1 MPLKHQK
8 YKFMELKEFKD
19 KVQEI
24 TSDKSLSIDDRI
36 EKALELIEDDST
48 DNADV
53 DDEEEEGSRKGEY
66 ECNVYSALTEMLKG
80 DHSRDLTLLQLYTLL
95 AETLEDMDRYRDL
108 GAVAKDVLAL
118 MRDELTPADIY
129 KDTIPRIASAI
140 GASVYNHYLYEIML
154 RYIRC
159 ALMENPDDESVKP
172 LAKKLLKLHLLLKDP
187 DWCSYLWNNDLQDA
201 IARLFTSE
209 ELIKIMRN
217 PKIGHLRKDPV
228 EYTWEWEDI
237 YYDVEDKID
246 ERFMNAPRQMG
257 LCFRI
262 WSAKRELLKEE
273 YGIEWK
279 SPAQMNPR
287 VRFD

>member
-1 MPLKHQK
+1 
-8 YKFMELKEFKD
+8 MELKKFQK
-19 KVQEI
+19 KVLEI
-24 TSDKSLSIDDRI
+24 TNDQSLSIDDRI
-36 EKALELIEDDST
+36 EKALELVENNSSEESDKDEEDDYK
-48 DNADV
+48 NN
-53 DDEEEEGSRKGEY
+53 GKGLY
-66 ECNVYSALTEMLKG
+66 ECIVYYALTEMLKG
-80 DHSRDLTLLQLYTLL
+80 DHSRDLTSLQLYTLL

-108 GAVAKDVLAL
+108 GTVAEDVLYL
-118 MRDELTPADIY
+118 MRDELTPVDAY
-129 KDTIPRIASAI
+129 KETIPRIASAI
-140 GASVYNHYLYEIML
+140 GASVYNHYLYEILL
-154 RYIRC
+154 RYIRSV
-159 ALMENPDDESVKP
+159 LTENPEDESVKP
-172 LAKKLLKLHLLLKDP
+172 LAKKMLKLHLLMNDP
-187 DWCSYLWNNDLQDA
+187 EWCSYLWNNDLQDA

-228 EYTWEWEDI
+228 EYTWEWEEI

>member
-1 MPLKHQK
+1 
-8 YKFMELKEFKD
+8 MELKKFQK
-19 KVQEI
+19 KVLEI
-24 TSDKSLSIDDRI
+24 TNDQSLSIDDRI
-36 EKALELIEDDST
+36 EKALELVENNSSEESDKDEEDDYK
-48 DNADV
+48 NN
-53 DDEEEEGSRKGEY
+53 EKGLY
-66 ECNVYSALTEMLKG
+66 ECIVYYALTEMLKG
-80 DHSRDLTLLQLYTLL
+80 DHSRDLTSLQLYTLL

-108 GAVAKDVLAL
+108 GTVAEDVLYL
-118 MRDELTPADIY
+118 MRDELTPVDAY
-129 KDTIPRIASAI
+129 KETIPRIASAI
-140 GASVYNHYLYEIML
+140 GASVYNHYLYEILL
-154 RYIRC
+154 RYIRSV
-159 ALMENPDDESVKP
+159 LTENPEDESVKP
-172 LAKKLLKLHLLLKDP
+172 LAKKMLKLHLLMNDP
-187 DWCSYLWNNDLQDA
+187 EWCSYLWNNDLQDA

-228 EYTWEWEDI
+228 EYTWEWEEI